1 MRDYIKKW
9 DDELIQKH
17 IMNEVSYIRNFF
29 NPKGVKKLNYIDIG
43 ANVGKF
49 YDVLKNEY
57 EIESV
62 VMVEP
67 VPMLN
72 EYLKEKFKNVQNC
85 KIYDFAVSDKDG
97 ETQFSI
103 DCILG
108 SNDDHIDMGVSKI
121 TEHGGI
127 HVKMISAENLLMN
140 YIDNLDKVNL
150 IKIDTENRD
159 YNVIKSMKS
168 VIKKMKEKP
177 LILFEHNHRDV
188 LTNEEAEQILN
199 EFTNDC
205 GYEKVNYSEVFGD
218 WYIKPL

>member
-17 IMNEVSYIRNFF
+17 IMNEVFYIRNFF
-29 NPKGVKKLNYIDIG
+29 NPKGITKLNYIDIG

-49 YDVLKNEY
+49 YDVLKHEY

-62 VMVEP
+62 TMVEP
-67 VPMLN
+67 APMLN
-72 EYLKEKFKNVQNC
+72 EYLKEKFKDTKNC
-85 KIYDFAVSDKDG
+85 KIYDFAISDQDG
-97 ETQFSI
+97 ETNFSI

-108 SNDDHIDMGVSKI
+108 STEDHIDMGVSKI
-121 TEHGGI
+121 SDHGGI
-127 HVKMISAENLLMN
+127 PVKMISGENLLLN
-140 YIDNLDKVNL
+140 YIDELNEINL

-159 YNVIKSMKS
+159 YNVIKSMKD

-188 LTNEEAEQILN
+188 LTNEEAERILN
-199 EFTNDC
+199 DFTTEC
-205 GYEKVNYSEVFGD
+205 GYENVNYSEVFGD

>member
-1 MRDYIKKW
+1 MLDYIKKW
-9 DDELIQKH
+9 DNELIQKH

-29 NPKGVKKLNYIDIG
+29 NPKGITKLNYIDIG

-49 YDVLKNEY
+49 YDVLKHEY

-67 VPMLN
+67 APMLN
-72 EYLKEKFKNVQNC
+72 EYLKEKFKDTKNC
-85 KIYDFAVSDKDG
+85 KIWDFAISDQDG
-97 ETQFSI
+97 KTNFSI
-103 DCILG
+103 DSILC
-108 SNDDHIDMGVSKI
+108 STENHINMGVSKI
-121 TEHGGI
+121 SGGGGI
-127 HVKMISAENLLMN
+127 PVKMVSAQNFLLN
-140 YIDNLDKVNL
+140 YINELDKINL

-159 YNVIKSMKS
+159 YNIIKSMKD
-168 VIKKMKEKP
+168 VIKKMKKKP

-199 EFTNDC
+199 EFTNEC
-205 GYEKVNYSEVFGD
+205 GYENINYSKVFGD